1 MAIMKLTYSLFLFSK
16 VISQHSK
23 LPSTIVRTMSS
34 SSTVYTM
41 PSSMKGPPVKA
52 LVPPGQCQFT
62 DENQE
67 VALIERTMVSP
78 NAVVL
83 RFGLPDPTKPLNLS
97 TCACILA
104 TAEMDGESITRPY
117 TPISTNA
124 LSGHFDLLVKHY
136 GPTAHMS
143 KYMHEMKIGDK
154 IAFKHIGPNVK
165 TQAPF
170 PYKKIGM
177 LVGGTGMTPMT
188 QALHAVLGEEKD
200 GPHVSM
206 IYGSRKQEDI
216 LGKELM
222 HKWAADYPDRFTL
235 VDVLSDEA
243 KDSDWTGERGHPS
256 KELIAKYMPGPE
268 EEDIQI
274 FICGPPPMYN
284 ALTGPREDKELS
296 GLLKEMGYK
305 TEQVYKF

>member
-1 MAIMKLTYSLFLFSK
+1 MKLTYSLFLFSK
-16 VISQHSK
+16 AISK
-23 LPSTIVRTMSS
+23 NRLPTTVVRTMTASA
-34 SSTVYTM
+34 YTM
-41 PSSMKGPPVKA
+41 PPSMKGPPVKA
-52 LVPPGQCQFT
+52 LVPPGKCQFT

-67 VALIERTMVSP
+67 VALLERTMVSP

-83 RFGLPDPTKPLNLS
+83 RFGLPDSNKPLNLS

-104 TAEMDGESITRPY
+104 TAEMGGESITRPY

-124 LSGHFDLLVKHY
+124 LSGSFDLLVKDY

-143 KYMHEMKIGDK
+143 RYMHEMKIGDK
-154 IAFKHIGPNVK
+154 ISFKHIGPNVK

-188 QALHAVLGEEKD
+188 QALHAILGEKEG

-222 HKWAADYPDRFTL
+222 HKWAADYPDKFTL
-235 VDVLSDEA
+235 VDVLSDEP
-243 KDSDWTGERGHPS
+243 KDSDWKGARGYPT
-256 KELIAKYMPGPE
+256 KEMIAKHFPGPE

-284 ALTGPREDKELS
+284 ALTGPREDKELG

-305 TEQVYKF
+305 AEQVYKF

>member
-1 MAIMKLTYSLFLFSK
+1 MALTYSLFLFSK
-16 VISQHSK
+16 VISQHTR
-23 LPSTIVRTMSS
+23 LPSTLIRTMSS

-41 PSSMKGPPVKA
+41 PSSMNGPPVKA

-67 VALIERTMVSP
+67 VALLERTMVSP

-104 TAEMDGESITRPY
+104 TAEMGGESITRPY

-124 LSGHFDLLVKHY
+124 MTGHFDLLVKHY

-143 KYMHEMKIGDK
+143 KYMHDMKIGDK

-188 QALHAVLGEEKD
+188 QALHAVLGEQNA

-216 LGKELM
+216 LGKELL
-222 HKWAADYPDRFTL
+222 HKWAADHPDRFTL

>member
-1 MAIMKLTYSLFLFSK
+1 M
-16 VISQHSK
+16 
-23 LPSTIVRTMSS
+23 
-34 SSTVYTM
+34 YTM

-52 LVPPGQCQFT
+52 LVPPGKCQFT
-62 DENQE
+62 DQPVE
-67 VALIERTMVSP
+67 VALLESTQVSP
-78 NAVVL
+78 TSAVL

-104 TAEMDGESITRPY
+104 TAEMSGGEQITCPY

-124 LSGHFDLLVKHY
+124 LTGSFDLLVKHY
-136 GPTAHMS
+136 GPTANMS
-143 KYMHEMKIGDK
+143 KYMHEMKPGDK

-165 TQAPF
+165 MQAPF

-177 LVGGTGMTPMT
+177 LVGGTGVTPMT
-188 QALHAVLGEEKD
+188 QALHAILGEAASD

-206 IYGSRKQEDI
+206 IYGSRNQEDI
-216 LGKELM
+216 LGKELL
-222 HKWAADYPDRFTL
+222 HKWAADHPDRFTL
-235 VDVLSDEA
+235 VDVLSEEP
-243 KDSDWTGERGHPS
+243 KDSDWKGARGYPT
-256 KELIAKYMPGPE
+256 KELIAKYLPGPD

-274 FICGPPPMYN
+274 FVCGPPPMYN

-305 TEQVYKF
+305 SEQVYKF

>member
-1 MAIMKLTYSLFLFSK
+1 
-16 VISQHSK
+16 
-23 LPSTIVRTMSS
+23 
-34 SSTVYTM
+34 
-41 PSSMKGPPVKA
+41 VKA
-52 LVPPGQCQFT
+52 LVPPGKCQFT
-62 DENQE
+62 DELIE
-67 VALIERTMVSP
+67 VALIERTQVSP
-78 NAVVL
+78 TSAVL

-104 TAEMDGESITRPY
+104 TATMNGEQITRPY

-124 LSGHFDLLVKHY
+124 EAGHFDVLVKHY

-143 KYMHEMKIGDK
+143 KYMHEMKPGDK
-154 IAFKHIGPNVK
+154 LAFKHIGPNVK
-165 TQAPF
+165 LQAPF
-170 PYKKIGM
+170 PFKKIGM

-188 QALHAVLGEEKD
+188 QALHAILGEDEAD

-206 IYGSRKQEDI
+206 IYGSRNQEDI
-216 LGKELM
+216 LGKELLQ
-222 HKWAADYPDRFTL
+222 KWATDYPDRFTL
-235 VDVLSDEA
+235 VDVLSDEP
-243 KDSDWTGERGHPS
+243 KDSDWKGARGFPN
-256 KELIAKYMPGPE
+256 KELIAKYLPAPH

-305 TEQVYKF
+305 TEDVYKF